1 MKIFREYIKTIQL
14 LAIFIND
21 QFSPFP
27 IRLNVPINWYTN
39 FQEYFDVTLD
49 ENSLD
54 EACHHLAEYLEV
66 KIVKGTTAD
75 EIISIQGILDN
86 DSPRRKIETKNRR
99 NQKWPSPGM
108 IHK

>member
-1 MKIFREYIKTIQL
+1 MAGDDIQRV
-14 LAIFIND
+14 
-21 QFSPFP
+21 FP
-27 IRLNVPINWYTN
+27 IPDLPYTYTN

-66 KIVKGTTAD
+66 KIVKGINAD
-75 EIISIQGILDN
+75 EMISIQGILDN
-86 DSPRRKIETKNRR
+86 YSPRRKIQTKNRR
-99 NQKWPSPGM
+99 NKKWPSPGM